1 MGSRGEGWV
10 IGQFV
15 IGAAVLAATFF
26 TRVELPLWLHYLG
39 GALFILGGGIALAG
53 LLRLDGNLSPF
64 PKPKDGNHTLV
75 TSGVYSLVRHPIYSG
90 VAIGALGWT
99 LWWGTLLGI
108 ALAIVLFIWFDL
120 KARREEKWLVEKYPA
135 YAAYRTRVKK
145 LIPFLY

>member
-15 IGAAVLAATFF
+15 IGAAILIATFF
-26 TRVELPLWLHYLG
+26 TRIEMPLWLQYLG
-39 GALFILGGGIALAG
+39 GALLVGGGVIAFAG
-53 LLRLDGNLSPF
+53 LLRLNGNLSPY
-64 PKPKDGNHTLV
+64 PKPKDGEHTLV
-75 TSGVYSLVRHPIYSG
+75 TSGVYHIVRHPIYSG
-90 VAIGALGWT
+90 IAIGALGWT

-108 ALAIVLFIWFDL
+108 ALAGALFIWFDL

-135 YAAYRTRVKK
+135 YAAYQTRVKK